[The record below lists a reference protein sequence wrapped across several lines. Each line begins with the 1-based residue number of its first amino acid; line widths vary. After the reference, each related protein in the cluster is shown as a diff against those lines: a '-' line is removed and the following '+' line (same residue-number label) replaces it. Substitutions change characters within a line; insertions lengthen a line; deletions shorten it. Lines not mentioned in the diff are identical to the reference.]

1 MKRTFKA
8 LKPGAAKSK
17 SQPAASQ
24 GKPTG
29 KQPGT
34 QDLDRAAREKAAERQ
49 AANQDAP
56 KDGKP
61 KEVGGPDGPEP
72 TRYGDWERG
81 GICYDF

>member
-8 LKPGAAKSK
+8 LKPSAAKAK
-17 SQPAASQ
+17 SQPAAAER
-24 GKPTG
+24 KPAG
-29 KQPGT
+29 KQPDA
-34 QDLDRAAREKAAERQ
+34 QDLDRAAQQKAAAGQ
-49 AANQDAP
+49 APNTDGDKA
-56 KDGKP
+56 GKP